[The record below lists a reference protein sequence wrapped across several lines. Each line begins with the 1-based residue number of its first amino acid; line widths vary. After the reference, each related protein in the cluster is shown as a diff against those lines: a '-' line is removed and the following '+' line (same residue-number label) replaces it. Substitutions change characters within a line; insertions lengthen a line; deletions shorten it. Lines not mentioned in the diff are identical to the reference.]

1 MGRQLIG
8 YVTVVALLLA
18 LVAIPQDVRAAE
30 SGTIDGRLLNG
41 TEAGKQL
48 AATDVGLY
56 YARSQDDK
64 PTQRFAKTDSEG
76 RFRFTGLPTGS
87 EYGFLVF
94 VNYGGVEYTSQRIE
108 LTAEKPTQN
117 VTVEVYEPTKDDSSL
132 SIQSASVVMLEVNK
146 ETQSV
151 LVLETFIFQNRSR
164 QAFAPSLNLDAS
176 QQTPP
181 QQQMQQLL
189 RFSIPANAVNLQ
201 KIGKL
206 SVHQVIQNEKGFA
219 TDLPLLPGT
228 NEVSF
233 MYEIPYRDPSGAYAF
248 EMTLPYPTE
257 QFRLLYPKA
266 SPARVSSA
274 ALQPGGQVQQFPEF
288 NVLSADGLEARARVD
303 IALSGLPVNEYV
315 IRPDN
320 EMLPVA
326 AAGLLALLCL
336 LGLLLWRRHPARL
349 TEADGT
355 MESSALERDKL
366 VGALAALDQRY
377 EAGELDQQSYRRERD
392 LRKQRLI
399 SVMAAA
405 KDGQ

>member
-8 YVTVVALLLA
+8 YLTVVALLLA
-18 LVAIPQDVRAAE
+18 LVAIPQSAVAAE
-30 SGTIDGRLLNG
+30 SGTIEGRLLNG

-48 AATDVGLY
+48 AKTNVGLY

-64 PTQRFAKTDSEG
+64 PTQRFAKTDWEG
-76 RFRFTGLPTGS
+76 RFHFTGLPTGS

-151 LVLETFIFQNRSR
+151 LVLETFIFQNWSR
-164 QAFAPSLNLDAS
+164 KAFAPSLNLDGS

-181 QQQMQQLL
+181 QQQMEQLL

-228 NEVSF
+228 SEVSF
-233 MYEIPYRDPSGAYAF
+233 MYEIPYRDPNGEYAF

-266 SPARVSSA
+266 GPARVASA
-274 ALQPGGQVQQFPEF
+274 ALKPGGQVRQFPEF
-288 NVLSADGLEARARVD
+288 NVLAVDGLEARARVD

-320 EMLPVA
+320 KMLPVA
-326 AAGLLALLCL
+326 SAGLLALLCL

-349 TEADGT
+349 TKADGT
-355 MESSALERDKL
+355 LEASALERDKL